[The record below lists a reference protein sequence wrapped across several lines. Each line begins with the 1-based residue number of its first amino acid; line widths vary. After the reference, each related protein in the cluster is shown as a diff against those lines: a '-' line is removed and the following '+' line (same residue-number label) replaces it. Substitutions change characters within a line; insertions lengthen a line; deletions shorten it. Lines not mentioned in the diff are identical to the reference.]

1 MTDTPLES
9 AELQQAAA
17 TGAAA
22 AVGEV
27 ADKQRV
33 EAEAEA
39 ARAAAETSASIAE
52 VAATASTLAAETAQQ
67 AVADAEASRTVAES
81 AVQQAGSAHDAITA
95 LRTEFSEQLGQLT
108 QSVRSLL
115 TSQEKPETT
124 QVTNVAVSGEEPKP
138 QTEGGDNAPKESS
151 GNGASNGDSE
161 RRRRHKFGRRLYRR
175 TSASCP
181 TT

>member
-1 MTDTPLES
+1 MTEPLAE

-39 ARAAAETSASIAE
+39 AKLAAQTSAEI
-52 VAATASTLAAETAQQ
+52 AETAAMASTMAADSAQ
-67 AVADAEASRTVAES
+67 AAITEAAQSREVAET
-81 AVQQAGSAHDAITA
+81 AVQQAGSVHDEVTS
-95 LRTEFSEQLGQLT
+95 LRSEFAEQLGQLT

-115 TSQEKPETT
+115 TLNQEKGETN
-124 QVTNVAVSGEEPKP
+124 QVTSVHVDGDKPEPQSEKTSGETA
-138 QTEGGDNAPKESS
+138 QGS
-151 GNGASNGDSE
+151 GTADGQSE
-161 RRRRHKFGRRLYRR
+161 RRRRHKFGRRLYSR
-175 TSASCP
+175 TRGGRTAC
-181 TT
+181 